1 MVSTANAR
9 LNPIISQYTGPG
21 KRLRGSS
28 TVKSRVS
35 APSATAVAEA
45 PVDSFCL
52 GDLEVFPKEL
62 RARRGQQVVDLS
74 LREVKLLTL
83 FHRRRGEVL
92 DRNTIFNVCWGEDYL
107 PNSRTLDQQIS
118 QLRKRI
124 EPDPKSPTII
134 RTVHG
139 AGYRFD
145 S

>member
-1 MVSTANAR
+1 M
-9 LNPIISQYTGPG
+9 G
-21 KRLRGSS
+21 
-28 TVKSRVS
+28 
-35 APSATAVAEA
+35 E
-45 PVDSFCL
+45 
-52 GDLEVFPKEL
+52 LEVLPKEL
-62 RARRGQQVVDLS
+62 RARRGEQVIDLS

-92 DRNTIFNVCWGEDYL
+92 DRNTIFNICWGEDYL

-145 S
+145 G